1 MLSVAC
7 WLLLQLYMPDMLD
20 LKKKEEKE
28 KSVIMV
34 QSPENTFI
42 SAV

>member
-1 MLSVAC
+1 MLSVA
-7 WLLLQLYMPDMLD
+7 LLVSATLVYARYVELKE
-20 LKKKEEKE
+20 KKKA
-28 KSVIMV
+28 VIMV